1 MRGEDRII
9 PMRRL
14 DWLSQRE
21 RVVLIGMMD
30 GLSAQDIAA
39 RDYVALTTVRS
50 QIRNVLMKLGVSS
63 QLAAVAYAYKHCWPT
78 EEERR
83 AALAEA
89 LQVAS

>member
-1 MRGEDRII
+1 MREDRII

-21 RVVLIGMMD
+21 RVVLIHMMD
-30 GLSAQDIAA
+30 GMSACDIAA
-39 RDYVALTTVRS
+39 ADYVTVSTVRS

-63 QLAAVAYAYKHCWPT
+63 QLQAVAYAYKHCWPT

-83 AALAEA
+83 QALAAALRM
-89 LQVAS
+89 AS